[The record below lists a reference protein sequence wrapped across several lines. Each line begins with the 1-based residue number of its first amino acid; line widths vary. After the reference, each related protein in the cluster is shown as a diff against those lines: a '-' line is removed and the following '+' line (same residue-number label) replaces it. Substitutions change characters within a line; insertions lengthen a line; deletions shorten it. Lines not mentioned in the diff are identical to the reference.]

1 MQSNSAAGHNTVL
14 GAMLNF
20 FFPRTFFRLPRVPE
34 LEWIRVARPW
44 PTIRGIVHVGIC
56 TPYKCNGRLRLVNR
70 RPPGLDVQNALPGLP
85 YIVDGHA
92 SVHFDAVSV
101 LYLPLLSQAL
111 QWLPHVSKTS
121 RTCWIA
127 LAGVEF
133 LGCIYLPPRSS
144 ASKEERLSLVSAY
157 FAEWDEVD
165 AQRKK
170 QAGVETLSLMH
181 GCGDLNMSSD
191 IHDAF
196 VANIVRRGINW
207 TSDTT
212 VATHI
217 EGGTLDY
224 VWGEA
229 SPKAFSPVLHDG
241 ECCRTDRCVN
251 PVCGEL
257 QALLDSDDLDH
268 FPWVFRCSLM
278 APEQAC
284 VFRAAFSKD
293 VDAWTV
299 ACTALL
305 DDVMERLRCEVRLAQ
320 LPHSLWQLASP
331 RDCRCVLDCLAAVW
345 DSLMTLAAY
354 CTGLVNVNTV
364 HGRLQ
369 EELWCQLEPDMWLH
383 TGHIQEGRCEALV
396 MVAADLAVA
405 SARQSLHLPYG
416 TIFTDRKEAFDS
428 QWRVPILVK
437 LAEHVSEARVWC
449 IADDLLRTTSMS
461 VVRPGMRS
469 RRFTMSV
476 GTVEGRKLSPLQFCL
491 AQANPGKT
499 AQTCLWGVGINQPM
513 EAVTAFHEHQDGST
527 DGTYDIAVAGCV
539 LDMIHD
545 GTLSW
550 DQAMRSASS
559 DAERLAL
566 LDGASTIS
574 RALRSFVDDTR
585 VAVASWGQAAVAVD
599 LLERVASEDQYVYT
613 QGKNKVVV
621 NSSAKRRPL
630 QLHGSQVEFAD
641 QHVQLG
647 VVLDTR
653 YDGRSHLHHILS
665 RGSSKMYL
673 LMLELSMLGLPM
685 HALLLSVRARLLPSV
700 AFGVELVVHIL
711 CSEKQ
716 LNSMQAS
723 WMKKITGCAL
733 VPRAVLLWE
742 LGFHDRLSAIAWA
755 RAIMLRRRSAT
766 DPRYGHENSILS
778 YAEVEPSSWPAAVQ
792 AAGKLLRHVQKRAV
806 AIGGDSGS
814 IPNGYSLRSAAR
826 FAPAAFSASRLT
838 LELSEALPLQTARDS
853 LYEPQLDNTRGWQR
867 AASKTI
873 DGCDNLAFVSPLRQ
887 AMHLALSHIQSL
899 SAAATSVESERDWK
913 LWLFLPRMLLFR
925 PRAAAR
931 IPAAVLPSRAGIG
944 RHSYVRRP
952 LLRRPLE
959 LPCPSC

>member
-1 MQSNSAAGHNTVL
+1 MDCVTSELGEVYHGPDVVAGASQYIQQFQQIPAYANINGRIEAEDRLNELRGRMREIVRADFRKPSQLTWDHMQRAFRQIDSSAACRRLPYAALLSECHSNVCFVFEMQGLAYKLGMTAKSWSMQDLYHARKPGRNPQHFGSYRVL
-14 GAMLNF
+14 GLN
-20 FFPRTFFRLPRVPE
+20 P
-34 LEWIRVARPW
+34 
-44 PTIRGIVHVGIC
+44 C
-56 TPYKCNGRLRLVNR
+56 
-70 RPPGLDVQNALPGLP
+70 Q
-85 YIVDGHA
+85 
-92 SVHFDAVSV
+92 
-101 LYLPLLSQAL
+101 
-111 QWLPHVSKTS
+111 
-121 RTCWIA
+121 
-127 LAGVEF
+127 
-133 LGCIYLPPRSS
+133 
-144 ASKEERLSLVSAY
+144 
-157 FAEWDEVD
+157 
-165 AQRKK
+165 
-170 QAGVETLSLMH
+170 
-181 GCGDLNMSSD
+181 
-191 IHDAF
+191 
-196 VANIVRRGINW
+196 
-207 TSDTT
+207 
-212 VATHI
+212 
-217 EGGTLDY
+217 
-224 VWGEA
+224 
-229 SPKAFSPVLHDG
+229 
-241 ECCRTDRCVN
+241 
-251 PVCGEL
+251 
-257 QALLDSDDLDH
+257 
-268 FPWVFRCSLM
+268 
-278 APEQAC
+278 
-284 VFRAAFSKD
+284 
-293 VDAWTV
+293 
-299 ACTALL
+299 
-305 DDVMERLRCEVRLAQ
+305 
-320 LPHSLWQLASP
+320 
-331 RDCRCVLDCLAAVW
+331 
-345 DSLMTLAAY
+345 
-354 CTGLVNVNTV
+354 
-364 HGRLQ
+364 GRLQ

-792 AAGKLLRHVQKRAV
+792 AKESCLAIPPFAGV
-806 AIGGDSGS
+806 I
-814 IPNGYSLRSAAR
+814 
-826 FAPAAFSASRLT
+826 
-838 LELSEALPLQTARDS
+838 
-853 LYEPQLDNTRGWQR
+853 
-867 AASKTI
+867 
-873 DGCDNLAFVSPLRQ
+873 SPLTPAVPCSDSCGPACSCPRDED
-887 AMHLALSHIQSL
+887 LASL
-899 SAAATSVESERDWK
+899 FKEPFPLER
-913 LWLFLPRMLLFR
+913 FLFR
-925 PRAAAR
+925 PLDH
-931 IPAAVLPSRAGIG
+931 ISAGPFG
-944 RHSYVRRP
+944 AQHF
-952 LLRRPLE
+952 
-959 LPCPSC
+959 